1 MPKAR
6 ELTDVEKF
14 YIENNSDKTDSH
26 IASLM
31 SGVGVKTISKYRNE
45 LPEDSKQSES
55 ITETRQERVERL
67 AGGPKS
73 GELISKRDGSI
84 IMTQQASEVSDA
96 RKIVM
101 GTSPTESQVDQQNRN
116 QIHRPKS

>member
-55 ITETRQERVERL
+55 ITEK
-67 AGGPKS
+67 GKK
-73 GELISKRDGSI
+73 ELKGWR
-84 IMTQQASEVSDA
+84 
-96 RKIVM
+96 
-101 GTSPTESQVDQQNRN
+101 VDQN
-116 QIHRPKS
+116 QGS